1 MKRILSARAPVAAF
15 LLMATAGCIP
25 LAQEKTMTDSEKM
38 PPTVLPQEEKMMTL
52 SRTVDLNIGETAAV
66 TLSDNSQATVVLR
79 SISVKRDTIRSAVRA
94 VEVSVEVNGTPAV
107 ILSALYTLPATV
119 GGVQI
124 DCPVV
129 KAYLASS
136 RENPWAIEKDA
147 RLRLWPA
154 GSPWIQPGSFAYP
167 VRQRWFA
174 SDTQMANEPVFVD
187 GPEGTGRQNIYYHN
201 GLDIG
206 GAEGLVEVVSATD
219 GVVITAG
226 KDVWK
231 DAPAG
236 PKQPRYDKV
245 MILDGRGWYH
255 AYYHLQSVDPSV
267 RVGEKV
273 KMGQVIGILGKEGDS
288 GGWSHLHYG
297 ITAMQPS
304 GRWGT
309 EEGYAFLW
317 QAAVAEQSPKVIA
330 VARPHHLLAAGETA
344 ALEGGKSW
352 SASGGTLSYEWTFTD
367 GTRAAGHTVSRRYDR
382 PGEYS
387 EILRVTDGQGN
398 TAVDFAV
405 VQVLDP
411 TGPAPPAIH
420 LAHHP
425 TTGVKPN
432 TPVTFKV
439 RTFGAVSGRETIDYG
454 DGSPPDILA
463 SDGCAN
469 PLAKAGYAVTTH
481 RFAAPGQYIVTAR
494 RTNEHGFEAM
504 MRTCVR
510 VEP

>member
-1 MKRILSARAPVAAF
+1 MNSS
-15 LLMATAGCIP
+15 
-25 LAQEKTMTDSEKM
+25 TDTREIV
-38 PPTVLPQEEKMMTL
+38 PPASSHPL
-52 SRTVDLNIGETAAV
+52 SRTVDLNIGESKTV
-66 TLSDNSQATVVLR
+66 ELSDGTTAHVKLLDVAVAR
-79 SISVKRDTIRSAVRA
+79 DSVREAVRH
-94 VEVSVEVNGTPAV
+94 VLVTVEVNGEKAV
-107 ILSALYTLPATV
+107 IPGALYTLPQTA

-129 KAYLASS
+129 KAYVASS
-136 RENPWAIEKDA
+136 RDNPWAIEADA

-154 GSPWIQPGSFAYP
+154 GSPWIEPGTFTYP

-174 SDTQMANEPVFVD
+174 SDTQMANEVVFVD

-226 KDVWK
+226 TRVW
-231 DAPAG
+231 DQAPPG

-245 MILDGRGWYH
+245 MIRDSRGWYH
-255 AYYHLQSVDPSV
+255 AYYHLQSIDPSV
-267 RVGEKV
+267 KVGETV
-273 KMGQVIGILGKEGDS
+273 KMGQVIGILGKEGNS

-297 ITAMQPS
+297 ITALQPS

-309 EEGYAFLW
+309 EEGYCFLW
-317 QAAVAEQSPKVIA
+317 QAAVTEQKPTVIA
-330 VARPHHLLAAGETA
+330 VARPHLLLRAGETA
-344 ALEGGKSW
+344 VLDGSRSW
-352 SASGGTLSYEWTFTD
+352 SADGAPLRYEWRFTD
-367 GTRAAGHTVSRRYDR
+367 GTTAEGVRVSRRYDR

-387 EILRVTDGQGN
+387 EILTVTDKSGN
-398 TAVDFAV
+398 TGVDFAV

-411 TGPAPPAIH
+411 DGPRPPAIH
-420 LAHHP
+420 LCHYP
-425 TTGVKPN
+425 TTGIKPGS
-432 TPVTFKV
+432 PVTFKV
-439 RTFGAVSGRETIDYG
+439 RTFGATTGRETIDYG

-481 RFAAPGQYIVTAR
+481 RFASPGRYIVTAR
-494 RTNEHGFEAM
+494 RTNEHGLEAI
-504 MRTCVR
+504 MRTCVV